1 MRNVLSK
8 KSFSREKVHTGKTLA
23 LKIDLEKRDFIECHS
38 FHARFVDTPQGNQ
51 NSCPIEVVQTA
62 RTKFP
67 LAENG
72 YPCAPKKRTQYNDWH
87 DKKRS
92 PSSRIG
98 KACISSPHWQMR
110 NVTVMKK
117 GEKGRKR
124 KTCGIGE
131 FSDSP
136 RVKSTGASQA

>member
-8 KSFSREKVHTGKTLA
+8 KTFSREKVHTGKALT

-72 YPCAPKKRTQYNDWH
+72 YPCAPKNALNTTIGMT
-87 DKKRS
+87 RS
-92 PSSRIG
+92 GHRQAGLGKHASHRPIG
-98 KACISSPHWQMR
+98 R
-110 NVTVMKK
+110 
-117 GEKGRKR
+117 
-124 KTCGIGE
+124 
-131 FSDSP
+131 
-136 RVKSTGASQA
+136 